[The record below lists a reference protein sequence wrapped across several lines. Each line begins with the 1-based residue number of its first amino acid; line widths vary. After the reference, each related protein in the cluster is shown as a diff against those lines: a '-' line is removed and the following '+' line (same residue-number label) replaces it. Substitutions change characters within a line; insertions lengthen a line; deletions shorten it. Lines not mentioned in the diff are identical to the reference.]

1 MATIDKDGRYRASD
15 GSQFRFRKGHVVP
28 DDVNYKRVGD
38 LPDDDADAKA
48 EAKPENKAAAKPE
61 NKAAK

>member
-1 MATIDKDGRYRASD
+1 MATIDRDGVYRASD
-15 GSQFRFRKGHVVP
+15 GSQFRFRKGHVVA
-28 DDVNYKRVGD
+28 DDVTYERIGD
-38 LPDDDADAKA
+38 WPESGADAKA